1 MYSFQLTKNF
11 IGIDIGTHSLKIAE
25 CQRAGSKV
33 TLVNYEIIR
42 LPEGLG
48 SDQVLSSQEISSF
61 IRETLK
67 RLGIKTSD
75 TVSEV
80 TGPWTVARH
89 LFMTDLADEEMREA
103 IRWGS
108 KADFPFALDEA
119 IIDFYKLEVSKQA
132 EGESEA
138 EIVSAVA
145 TREVVEQQVALL
157 KEAGL
162 KSLFLSIPSFSL
174 MQAYRVT
181 QPSPWSETAAVI
193 DLGNKSTQ
201 IIVLKE
207 GKLKFSR
214 EIAVA
219 GDLFTNSLTGVY
231 EINGQREEI
240 DEAVAER
247 IKLKTGLSEEEGA
260 DPIIEGVP
268 WDQVQK
274 RLSSVMD
281 RLQLEV
287 ERSLNYYKNQFKDYE
302 IQRVFLTGG
311 GSLLKGLPEA
321 LEKNLE
327 IPVHFFETAGSL
339 TLKKKINEDLFL
351 RNLPFL
357 TTLLGMV
364 TQTQPFINLSSQY
377 SVPQVKKIS
386 YGNYLKPILASALP
400 LGVIFFFGSQYWTA
414 SRQVTQL
421 QKEINGKKE
430 QLARV
435 GKPVE
440 EMARLEQEEAGLN
453 RDLEGF
459 PKVEIRKLPLNN
471 LFREL
476 GRMVPSQMTLT
487 HFEFSRAQEAR
498 KPPEVAADAPKAGGA
513 DGKSMEVKA
522 VTNTETGKR
531 EFQLTI
537 QGLIFG
543 SDQEIIA
550 TLSGFAKA
558 LNRSSF
564 FKEAKVQT
572 TLKST
577 EYSKGAA
584 EFKIL
589 TKLREGAGP
598 SLGGSS

>member
-1 MYSFQLTKNF
+1 MSSFRLTKNF

-25 CQRAGSKV
+25 CQRVGEKV
-33 TLVNYEIIR
+33 SLLNYEIIR

-48 SDQVLSSQEISSF
+48 ESQSLNPQETSIF
-61 IRETLK
+61 IRDTLK
-67 RLGIKTSD
+67 RMRIRTSD

-89 LFMTDLADEEMREA
+89 LFMTDLADDEMREA

-119 IIDFYKLEVSKQA
+119 IIDFYKLEVLEKA

-138 EIVSAVA
+138 EIICAVA
-145 TREVVEQQVALL
+145 TREVIEGQVALL

-162 KSLFLSIPSFSL
+162 KPLFLSIPSFSL
-174 MQAYRVT
+174 MQAYRIT
-181 QPSPWSETAAVI
+181 QPAPWSETAVII
-193 DLGNKSTQ
+193 DLGNRSTQ

-219 GDLFTNSLTGVY
+219 GDVFTQSLTGVY
-231 EINGQREEI
+231 ETNGEREEI
-240 DEAVAER
+240 DEEVAER
-247 IKLKTGLSEEEGA
+247 IKIKVGLSEKAGS

-274 RLSSVMD
+274 RLGSVMD
-281 RLQLEV
+281 RLLLEV
-287 ERSLNYYKNQFKDYE
+287 ERSLNYYKNQFNDYE
-302 IQRVFLTGG
+302 LKRVFLTGG

-339 TLKKKINEDLFL
+339 TLKKKINQDLFL
-351 RNLPFL
+351 SNLPFL
-357 TTLLGMV
+357 TTLLGLV
-364 TQTQPFINLSSQY
+364 TQTQPFVNLSSQY

-386 YGNYLKPILASALP
+386 LGHYLKPVLASILP
-400 LGVIFFFGSQYWTA
+400 LGVILFFGSQYWTA

-421 QKEINGKKE
+421 QKEIKSKKE
-430 QLARV
+430 QMARV
-435 GKPVE
+435 GKPIE
-440 EMARLEQEEAGLN
+440 EMARLEQEEARLN
-453 RDLEGF
+453 KDLGGF
-459 PKVEIRKLPLNN
+459 PKVEIRKLPLNH

-487 HFEFSRAQEAR
+487 HFGFSRAQETR
-498 KPPEVAADAPKAGGA
+498 KTPEAKAEGA
-513 DGKSMEVKA
+513 DIKTAEIKTAANAERGK
-522 VTNTETGKR
+522 G

-550 TLSGFAKA
+550 TLSEFAKN
-558 LNRSSF
+558 LNRSSY

-572 TLKST
+572 TSKNT
-577 EYSKGAA
+577 EYSKEAA